1 MALSRAFK
9 NAVHQRR
16 SKTPLVVNGDMAVA
30 QRGTDAVTGLG
41 DGDEGY
47 VIQDRMR
54 HTITAGAGRYTCKQ
68 TADAPSDSGFDK
80 CLELDCTTADT
91 SIAATEEFNLDYR
104 IEGHDVQH
112 LKYGTSDAEYLTL
125 GFWMKADAAVVYS
138 VGFIEVDNS
147 RSIRQVF
154 TTGTDWTY
162 HCIPFIGDTVSGPND
177 DIGEGMRL
185 RFCFHAGSN
194 LTSGTLATSWQ
205 STTAANTHVGGGS
218 FFASTSRSIK
228 MTGLQLERGYFTSET
243 MPPFQHER
251 CCQNLSQDVRGI
263 LLVTTVA
270 DGTRLGDGIFRSTTR
285 ALGCV
290 DCTGLVPNMRAT
302 PSVATTITGHLQMYH
317 GTDTTTN
324 ASASS
329 GDGLAMNGHTECR
342 TDFTL
347 ASGSTTAGYPGKLR
361 ANSAGAMEF
370 EAEL

>member
-243 MPPFQHER
+243 MPPFQHESHTENLAR
-251 CCQNLSQDVRGI
+251 CQRYFISH
-263 LLVTTVA
+263 TMA

-290 DCTGLVPNMRAT
+290 DNTGLVPNMRTT
-302 PSVATTITGHLQMYH
+302 PSVATTITGFAIYH
-317 GTDTTTN
+317 GADVTTN
-324 ASASS
+324 VGATS
-329 GDGLAMNGHTECR
+329 GTGFAMNGLHEIR
-342 TDFTL
+342 TDFTFG
-347 ASGSTTAGYPGKLR
+347 SGSTTAGLPGKLR
-361 ANSAGAMEF
+361 ANSAGAMQYD
-370 EAEL
+370 AEL

>member
-1 MALSRAFK
+1 MAITRAFK

-112 LKYGTSDAEYLTL
+112 LKYGTSDAEYLTV
-125 GFWMKADAAVVYS
+125 GFWMKADAAIVYS

-177 DIGEGMRL
+177 DFGEGMRL
-185 RFCFHAGSN
+185 RFIFHAGSN
-194 LTSGTLATSWQ
+194 LTSGTLATSWE
-205 STTAANTHVGGGS
+205 STTAANFHVGGGS
-218 FFASTSRSIK
+218 FFASTNRSIK
-228 MTGLQLERGYFTSET
+228 MTGLQLERGYFTAET
-243 MPPFQHER
+243 MPPFQHESQHENLFR
-251 CCQNLSQDVRGI
+251 CERYCQVVGRDGDASYQNIGVHGLGI
-263 LLVTTVA
+263 GSTV
-270 DGTRLGDGIFRSTTR
+270 
-285 ALGCV
+285 V
-290 DCTGLVPNMRAT
+290 DTIQPLHPPMRT
-302 PSVATTITGHLQMYH
+302 EPSM
-317 GTDTTTN
+317 
-324 ASASS
+324 SSS
-329 GDGLAMNGHTECR
+329 GNLQASNGS
-342 TDFTL
+342 
-347 ASGSTTAGYPGKLR
+347 SGFAATAIAITSVSNSRQSAGIRLTVGSGISAGDSYR
-361 ANSAGAMEF
+361 IEQANSSSAVVTI